1 MILITSGA
9 EAEIYE
15 SENMIIK
22 RRVKKNYRID
32 ELDSMLNKTRTK
44 REVNIIKK
52 LNALNIPSPM
62 FYTTNKYDIVMEK
75 IKGIPVKNIL
85 NNESLTSNQFL
96 NKICAKTHK
105 DILIEIGNI
114 VYAMHN
120 NNIIHG
126 DLTTL
131 NFIYSDKIH
140 IIDFGLSFYSN
151 KDEDKAVD
159 LYLFEKSL
167 ISVHNEE
174 FVSYFYF
181 GYIVNE
187 TLNKKLLEIRKRG
200 RKRE

>member
-1 MILITSGA
+1 MILIKSGA

-22 RRVKKNYRID
+22 RRIKKKYRID
-32 ELDSMLNKTRTK
+32 ELDNMLNKSRTK
-44 REVNIIKK
+44 REVSIIKK
-52 LNALNIPSPM
+52 LNALNIPSPT
-62 FYTTNKYDIVMEK
+62 FYKMNEYDITMEK
-75 IKGIPVKNIL
+75 IQGTPVKNIL
-85 NNESLTSNQFL
+85 NNKFL
-96 NKICAKTHK
+96 NTNCIKTHK
-105 DILIEIGNI
+105 EILIEIGNI
-114 VYAMHN
+114 VYAMHS

-131 NFIYSDKIH
+131 NFIYSDKIYV
-140 IIDFGLSFYSN
+140 IDFGLSFYSN

-174 FVSYFYF
+174 LISYFYS
-181 GYIVNE
+181 GYVVNE